1 MTELSKGVLQET
13 SKTIKNLEK
22 QEKQN
27 QHKY

>member
-1 MTELSKGVLQET
+1 MTKLSKEVLQET
-13 SKTIKNLEK
+13 SKTINNLEK